1 MSQSLSR
8 FAFGLSFFILAALS
22 GCTKAG
28 QVGPTSTSLT
38 ELPIGTSIAVV
49 TATATECPTGGLALE
64 TFQDSNRNGL
74 LDLGETVVSRAP
86 VCNGS
91 KGDQGVG
98 AGVVATTAPS
108 GACPAGGTQLTTY
121 SDVNNDGVKNSDE
134 AATSVSTIC
143 NGVNSVL
150 TSTAAN
156 SMQCLAGGTVY
167 TTHVDGQSPSSAI
180 ICNGVNGVDG
190 SNAGIQI
197 AAVGPAVPGQSFTAC
212 HHDALYIPDA
222 SAGRGWLIF
231 RHQGNGGADQGI
243 GTTGFNT
250 WNVDIADFLLDS
262 EVGGVNYCSL
272 HWNPT
277 AKRLDFTVNET
288 TYGQAGQTGTVQF

>member
-156 SMQCLAGGTVY
+156 SRRRPVAE
-167 TTHVDGQSPSSAI
+167 
-180 ICNGVNGVDG
+180 
-190 SNAGIQI
+190 
-197 AAVGPAVPGQSFTAC
+197 
-212 HHDALYIPDA
+212 
-222 SAGRGWLIF
+222 F
-231 RHQGNGGADQGI
+231 RHHLQRRERSRWIERGHSNRRRRSGGARPIVHGLSPRRPLHSRCFRGSRLAHLPAPRKRRRRSGNRNHGI
-243 GTTGFNT
+243 
-250 WNVDIADFLLDS
+250 
-262 EVGGVNYCSL
+262 
-272 HWNPT
+272 
-277 AKRLDFTVNET
+277 
-288 TYGQAGQTGTVQF
+288 